1 MHTLVAANSRFETIL
16 QSPCERPKSMNN
28 SQLDDQHAALSMYH
42 DLCHILNKLFARKLL
57 GDTFWKFCIW
67 PMMIAGYQAV
77 IYQDEHVK
85 DSLCWEL
92 HNMSRS
98 LGAGAMQ
105 DGAYLIS
112 HMFERQKQILLA
124 HSICTRAETALT
136 WDEFFV
142 DSPLFMM

>member
-1 MHTLVAANSRFETIL
+1 MHTLVAADSRLETIL
-16 QSPCERPKSMNN
+16 QNPYARPKSMNET
-28 SQLDDQHAALSMYH
+28 QLDDQHAVLAMYH
-42 DLCHILNKLFARKLL
+42 DLCHIVDKLFSRKLL
-57 GDTFWKFCIW
+57 GDTFWKFCVW

-77 IYQDEHVK
+77 IYQDETVK

-112 HMFERQKQILLA
+112 HMFERQRGILLD
-124 HSICTRAETALT
+124 HSVCHKARTALT
-136 WDEFFV
+136 WDDFFV